1 MKKRRKLRVV
11 NGRHREERH
20 TAVSDNRER
29 VGVAIRNE
37 YDRAPK
43 RHVNA

>member
-20 TAVSDNRER
+20 TAESLIIERESGWQSEMNMIELPR
-29 VGVAIRNE
+29 GT
-37 YDRAPK
+37 
-43 RHVNA
+43 